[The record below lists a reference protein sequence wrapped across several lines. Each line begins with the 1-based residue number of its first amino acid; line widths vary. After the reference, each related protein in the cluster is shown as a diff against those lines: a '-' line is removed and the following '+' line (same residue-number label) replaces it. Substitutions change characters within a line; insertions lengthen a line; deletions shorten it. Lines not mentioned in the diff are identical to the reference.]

1 MFILPAIQEHQGM
14 GQSKWHMWIFVSLRT
29 PRKCS
34 WHLSCLHLS
43 GINVVNFF
51 QHNSSH
57 SGDHFENCYSQ
68 IFFILQWNIG
78 APLCH
83 WTQVSSVGAKMGIL
97 PKPALTPPSYTGTSD
112 IFSSRGPWS
121 MKLCLSWL
129 LWGACTAAIQW
140 HLTRNQNADFLKT
153 LSCSWMKQ
161 SHWTLSS
168 HSLALQVR
176 VLEGKKKKE
185 KIRSPINFS
194 EVKALCH

>member
-34 WHLSCLHLS
+34 WNLSCLHLS
-43 GINVVNFF
+43 GINVVNLF
-51 QHNSSH
+51 QHSSSH
-57 SGDHFENCYSQ
+57 SGAHFENCYSQ

-83 WTQVSSVGAKMGIL
+83 WTQVSIVGAKMGIL

-121 MKLCLSWL
+121 MKLCH
-129 LWGACTAAIQW
+129 G
-140 HLTRNQNADFLKT
+140 
-153 LSCSWMKQ
+153 
-161 SHWTLSS
+161 
-168 HSLALQVR
+168 
-176 VLEGKKKKE
+176 
-185 KIRSPINFS
+185 FS
-194 EVKALCH
+194 EEHAQLPFNDIWQETKMQISLKRCHVRGWNNLIEPWVHTALPCKLGS